1 MTDSNDGRSRAHRT
15 WPLAQLL
22 EDLEQR
28 ESGLGFVYAAL
39 DLLAKRYG
47 LKDVVVV
54 LANESY
60 GTQMFRLGG
69 KAVTANIAARIDAP
83 PGVYCDPDV
92 VPESERDAV
101 HVACDLAYSR
111 HLLEFK
117 ASRDAERRNPP
128 RAVFDEIHKGEAV
141 QDRPVRRSLFNVATH
156 VNSYRSLARYL
167 RRQESRVLVSQAA
180 LFTDCLVFLLTVSDV
195 HGPIRFVAGLVLG
208 LFIPG
213 WSVVGRLKLRNA
225 ALELGLA
232 IAVSVAI
239 LMVVAQLLITWHEWH
254 PVTLE
259 ELTCLVCLP
268 SLISQS
274 NIDLR
279 PMGAR

>member
-1 MTDSNDGRSRAHRT
+1 MTDSNDRWSQVPHS

-22 EDLEQR
+22 EDLAQR
-28 ESGLGFVYAAL
+28 ESGLGFVYTAL
-39 DLLAKRYG
+39 DLLAKRYA
-47 LKDVVVV
+47 LNDVVVV

-101 HVACDLAYSR
+101 HVACDAAYSR

-117 ASRDAERRNPP
+117 AARDGERGTPP
-128 RAVFDEIHKGEAV
+128 QAVFDEIRNGEAV
-141 QDRPVRRSLFNVATH
+141 QDRPGRRSLFHVATH
-156 VNSYRSLARYL
+156 VNNVRSLVRYL

-180 LFTDCLVFLLTVSDV
+180 LVIDCLVFLLTVGDV
-195 HGPIRFVAGLVLG
+195 HGPIRFVAGLILG

-213 WSVVGRLKLRNA
+213 WSVVGRLKLRHA

-232 IAVSVAI
+232 IAVSVAV
-239 LMVVAQLLITWHEWH
+239 LMVVAQLLITWHQWH
-254 PVTLE
+254 PVALE

-279 PMGAR
+279 PRGAR